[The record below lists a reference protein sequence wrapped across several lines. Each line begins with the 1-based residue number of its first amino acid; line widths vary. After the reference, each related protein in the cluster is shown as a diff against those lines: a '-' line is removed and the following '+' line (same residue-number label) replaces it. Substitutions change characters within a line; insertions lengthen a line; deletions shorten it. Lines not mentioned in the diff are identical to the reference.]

1 MTGRVGILAFLL
13 ASGAVQGMSRLP
25 QAELLWALF
34 AGLVVLSLGMVS
46 TSLGR
51 RRGLSWRLL
60 APLWAAL
67 FGLVYTVAIA
77 QQRLG
82 DELTEDNQNKIA
94 RVVLRVAGLVR
105 LAPDSRVFEADVIS
119 SRPPGVPSRI
129 QVSWSAPG
137 HSGPYGRFNAPVADF
152 PELAPGQVWR
162 MALTLKRPH
171 GARNLHG
178 FDYEGYLFAQG
189 IRATGSVRG
198 KPILQDDQP
207 WASLPIIA
215 QRMRHRV
222 REAVSP
228 YIEGMRYGPV
238 LLALSIGDQ
247 AGIDASDWQVFNRAG
262 LSHLIAIS
270 GGHIT
275 MIAAVGGLTAFWL
288 WRRARWKRRMLAEC
302 IPAQVV
308 AALAAL
314 VVAWLYCLLAG
325 WGVPARR
332 TFLMLAVLAL
342 AHIFRMRLTASR
354 VLCLAALAVVL
365 LDPWAMLASGFWLSF
380 GAVWVLMASG
390 AWWGRQMQLA
400 ERSRVRGFWLFIVS
414 ATALQLAITVALL
427 PLLALLFN
435 EVSLVSPLANAYAI
449 PLVTLLVT
457 PLSLLLALLAFVP
470 GLEFA
475 AGWAAWLG
483 HAVLEALM
491 LPTVW
496 LTQLELASVNVA
508 AAPMWLSVVA
518 VLGLLVAIMP
528 YGLPMR
534 HMAWLLMLPA
544 LFWRPERPLAGGWN
558 LHALDVGQAASFVV
572 QTANHVLVFDTG
584 LRSSLQ
590 SDTGARTVWPFLRA
604 QGEKNIDVLVVSH
617 ADIDHAGGTRSLLAA
632 VPIQQSYSSF
642 DLQAYLE
649 REAGL
654 LGLPGQ
660 TPPLPLAMT
669 ACEYGAIW
677 QVDDVAFEFL
687 WPLETEPRKT
697 RSGKAPKP
705 NDRSCVLRIRGR
717 HHSILLTGDIGVAQ
731 ERALLDRGLAGV
743 DVVAVAHHGSLGSS
757 AEQFVNGVEA
767 LHAIAQAGAW
777 SRYGHPNSKVQQRWE
792 DSGARF
798 WRTDRDGAIHIQ
810 SHGENLT
817 AQSVRQMHRRYWQG
831 R

>member
-1 MTGRVGILAFLL
+1 MTGRVSILAFLL
-13 ASGAVQGMSRLP
+13 ASGVVQGLP
-25 QAELLWALF
+25 GLPRTQALGF
-34 AGLVVLSLGMVS
+34 AMAVLAVLSLALVLARPGGLRV
-46 TSLGR
+46 
-51 RRGLSWRLL
+51 LSWRWLV
-60 APLWAAL
+60 PLWAAWL
-67 FGLVYTVAIA
+67 GLAYTVAMA
-77 QQRLG
+77 QQRLA
-82 DELTEDNQNKIA
+82 DELTEDNQNKVA
-94 RVVLRVAGLVR
+94 RVVLQVAGLVR
-105 LAPDSRVFEADVIS
+105 LGADSRMFEADVIS
-119 SRPPGVPSRI
+119 SRPAGVPSRI
-129 QVSWSAPG
+129 QVSWGAPG
-137 HSGPYGRFNAPVADF
+137 HSGPYGRFNAPAFDF
-152 PELAPGQVWR
+152 PKLAPGQVWR
-162 MALTLKRPH
+162 MTLTLKRPH

-198 KPILQDDQP
+198 TPVLLEDRP
-207 WASLPIIA
+207 WASLPIAA

-222 REAVSP
+222 RAAASP
-228 YIEGMRYGPV
+228 FLEGMRYGPV

-247 AGIDASDWQVFNRAG
+247 AAIDTADWQVFNRAG

-288 WRRARWKRRMLAEC
+288 WRRARWNRRMLAEY
-302 IPAQVV
+302 IPAQIV

-314 VVAWLYCLLAG
+314 AVAWLYCLLAG

-354 VLCLAALAVVL
+354 VLCPAALAVVL

-390 AWWGRQMQLA
+390 AWWGRQMRKA
-400 ERSRVRGFWLFIVS
+400 GRSRLRAAWLFIVS

-435 EVSLVSPLANAYAI
+435 EVSLISPLANAYAI

-457 PLSLLLALLAFVP
+457 PLSLLLALLAFIP

-475 AGWAAWLG
+475 AAWAAWLG

-491 LPTVW
+491 HPTVW
-496 LTQLELASVNVA
+496 LTRLELASVNVA
-508 AAPMWLSVVA
+508 AAPAWMSLAA
-518 VLGLLVAIMP
+518 VLGLLAAILP

-534 HMAWLLMLPA
+534 HAAWLLMLPA
-544 LFWRPERPLAGGWN
+544 LFWRPERPSAGGWN

-584 LRSSLQ
+584 LRSGPQ
-590 SDTGARTVWPFLRA
+590 SDAGARIVWPFLRA
-604 QGEKNIDVLVVSH
+604 QGENNIDVLVVSH
-617 ADIDHAGGTRSLLAA
+617 ADIDHAGGVRSLLAA
-632 VPIQQSYSSF
+632 APVQQSYSSF
-642 DLQAYLE
+642 DLQAHLK

-660 TPPLPLAMT
+660 LPSLPLAMT
-669 ACEYGAIW
+669 ACEYGAAW
-677 QVDDVAFEFL
+677 QVDGVAFEFL
-687 WPLETEPRKT
+687 WPLRTEPNKARK
-697 RSGKAPKP
+697 GKSRKS

-717 HHSILLTGDIGVAQ
+717 HHSILLTGDIAAAQ

-757 AEQFVNGVEA
+757 AVQFVNGVQA
-767 LHAIAQAGAW
+767 GHAIAQAGAW
-777 SRYGHPNSKVQQRWE
+777 NRYGHPHPKVQRRWE
-792 DSGARF
+792 DAGAQF
-798 WRTDRDGAIHIQ
+798 WRTDRDGAVQVQ
-810 SHGENLT
+810 SRSRGLV
-817 AQSVRQMHRRYWQG
+817 AQSVRHMRKRYWQG